1 MIEVINEMV
10 LIGGEGGGGGWLK
23 KLKKLKKK
31 NLSAAVWP
39 SPPTSISSQS
49 GKKIFYQIELS
60 AANLYPVV
68 IVPPRI

>member
-10 LIGGEGGGGGWLK
+10 LIGEGGGGGLLK

-31 NLSAAVWP
+31 IYPPP
-39 SPPTSISSQS
+39 SGPPPTSISSQS